1 MEEHQGVLPG
11 GGGLELGSLRPIGVG
26 QGVARWQLFLRC
38 DKVEDT
44 EVLAQHHTTKGETQG

>member
-1 MEEHQGVLPG
+1 MLPG